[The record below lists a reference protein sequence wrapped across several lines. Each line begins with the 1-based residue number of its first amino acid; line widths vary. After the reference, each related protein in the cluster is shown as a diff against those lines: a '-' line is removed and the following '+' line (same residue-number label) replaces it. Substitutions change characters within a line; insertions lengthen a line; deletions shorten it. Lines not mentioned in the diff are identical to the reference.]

1 MKPSNFNPEIPI
13 SALVYTDSVA
23 ADRALRDIAVE
34 LMEDGYRL
42 AGLVQIN
49 APRPGRSRCDM
60 LLEELA
66 SGDHLGISQD
76 RGPEARGCAL
86 DLGQL
91 VAAMQKVRA
100 SLDGKPDLVILNKFG
115 KTEAEGGG
123 FRPLIADAIEA
134 GLPMLIGVPWRNIE
148 SWRLF
153 AGPLSCEI
161 HLETF
166 GKPVSGQSLRAH
178 WGLALPEP
186 EVCPATCLRARNP
199 QFSASG

>member
-1 MKPSNFNPEIPI
+1 MNTRTFDLETPI

-23 ADRALRDIAVE
+23 ADRALREIAVE
-34 LMEDGYRL
+34 LLEEGYRL

-49 APRPGRSRCDM
+49 TPRPGRSRCDM

-66 SGDHLGISQD
+66 SGEHLGISQD

-86 DLGQL
+86 DVSQL
-91 VAAMQKVRA
+91 VAAMQKVRV
-100 SLDGKPDLVILNKFG
+100 SLDEKPDLVILNKFG

-153 AGPLSCEI
+153 AGPLSREF
-161 HLETF
+161 HLETS
-166 GKPVSGQSLRAH
+166 GLPASGQSLRER
-178 WGLALPEP
+178 WGLEWRKPE
-186 EVCPATCLRARNP
+186 AR
-199 QFSASG
+199 QTSMREDF